1 MFRKGIRRRGRWTFA
16 ACAALVVLSAT
27 APVTLDPHPAGWRP
41 LGLRR
46 VQGADLVPEV
56 VWRHGQLGPC
66 GHQGGARSAVYGQ
79 RPHLRLVFDTFDYV
93 EHAPCAERVPRQDVG
108 ALRVL
113 RGRDAAEEPQDAKG
127 GHVRADEHGRGEKSR
142 EGKRDGE
149 RVGGVSADEDLS
161 VREPAEHLAS
171 GPQYQRV
178 FPAPGGRT
186 TADLPEPGSGR
197 VETDR
202 QAGGWRTSPDE
213 SPAGRGRR
221 LRRGGQIRGSRRG
234 PDVGQPRWPPGLTGR
249 RPERPGEESR
259 RRFAESAGAAGLQG
273 ADGPGVQSRP
283 LAQLPLGG
291 AAPGVGPGHGHG
303 DVHGDGVERTGRTP
317 LNRPKAAGHT
327 APDRPGAERRGT
339 ATHIDPTD

>member
-108 ALRVL
+108 TLRVFH
-113 RGRDAAEEPQDAKG
+113 GRDAAEEAQDAKG
-127 GHVRADEHGRGEKSR
+127 GQVRADEHVRGEETR

-149 RVGGVSADEDLS
+149 RVGGVPADEGLS
-161 VREPAEHLAS
+161 VREPAAHLAS
-171 GPQYQRV
+171 GPQHQRV

-186 TADLPEPGSGR
+186 TADLPESGSGR
-197 VETDR
+197 VRRTVR
-202 QAGGWRTSPDE
+202 PAAGAPHPTSPRRGAGGGSAGADRSGAAAGVPTWGSHDGRPASPDSGPSAPARSRGE
-213 SPAGRGRR
+213 GSQSRPMRPVYRVPMAPAYSPGR
-221 LRRGGQIRGSRRG
+221 S
-234 PDVGQPRWPPGLTGR
+234 PSYPWVGQPPAWGQ
-249 RPERPGEESR
+249 
-259 RRFAESAGAAGLQG
+259 A
-273 ADGPGVQSRP
+273 
-283 LAQLPLGG
+283 
-291 AAPGVGPGHGHG
+291 
-303 DVHGDGVERTGRTP
+303 
-317 LNRPKAAGHT
+317 
-327 APDRPGAERRGT
+327 T
-339 ATHIDPTD
+339 ATATSTATAWSGPVAPR